1 MRILLVSPM
10 YPGPADPDFGA
21 FVKQVADE
29 LERQGHDLERAVI
42 DRRGGSRAKY
52 ARFTGN
58 AVSAARRFRPDVVY
72 AHFLV
77 PGGSVGALAAV
88 AAGARLV
95 VTAHGRDVRNIGSI
109 PGVAALTRATVAR
122 ANAVIAVSDY
132 LRRELVTEIPKLSGR
147 VEVIDCGVDLE
158 RFHGSDPEDARRRV
172 GWSDG
177 DPRYLCVGTL
187 DERKNVVRLADA
199 FARLKQG
206 TLVFVGDGP
215 VRGQLEGRERV
226 RVVGR
231 VPHEQVA
238 DWIAACDVLC
248 QPSVVEPF
256 GQALL
261 EALASERPVVATR
274 IGGPPEFVT
283 PECGVLVDPGD
294 TGSIEEGLRKA
305 AELPS
310 PNVAARKV
318 AAEHDVRRQ
327 AARIAE
333 VLAGSRAQ

>member
-1 MRILLVSPM
+1 M
-10 YPGPADPDFGA
+10 YPGPAGPDFGA

-29 LERQGHDLERAVI
+29 LERQGHELARAVI
-42 DRRGGSRAKY
+42 DHRGGSRAKY
-52 ARFTGN
+52 VRLTTD

-77 PGGSVGALAAV
+77 PGGSAGALAAV

-95 VTAHGRDVRNIGSI
+95 VTAHGRDVRNIGSL
-109 PGVAALTRATVAR
+109 PGVAALTRATLAR
-122 ANAVIAVSDY
+122 ATAVIAVSDY
-132 LRRELVTEIPKLSGR
+132 LRRELVAKIPKLSGR

-158 RFHGSDPEDARRRV
+158 RFHGRDPDEPRERL
-172 GWSDG
+172 GWHDG
-177 DPRYLCVGTL
+177 GPRYLCVGTL
-187 DERKNVVRLADA
+187 DERKNVVRLAEA
-199 FARLKQG
+199 FARVEAG
-206 TLVFVGDGP
+206 SLVFVGDGP
-215 VRGQLEGRERV
+215 LRAQLEGRDGV

-248 QPSVVEPF
+248 QPSLVEPF

-261 EALASERPVVATR
+261 EAMASERPVVATR
-274 IGGPPEFVT
+274 VGGPPEFVT
-283 PECGVLVDPGD
+283 AETGVLVDPMTVD
-294 TGSIEEGLRKA
+294 AIEVGLRA
-305 AELPS
+305 AAGLPS
-310 PNVAARKV
+310 PNPAARAV

-333 VLAGSRAQ
+333 ILAGRRAK

>member
-1 MRILLVSPM
+1 M

-29 LERQGHDLERAVI
+29 LEQQGHELARAVI
-42 DRRGGSRAKY
+42 DHRGGFRAKY
-52 ARFTGN
+52 ARLAAD
-58 AVSAARRFRPDVVY
+58 AVREARRFRPDVVY

-77 PGGSVGALAAV
+77 PGGSAGALAAM

-109 PGVAALTRATVAR
+109 PGVAALTRATLAR
-122 ANAVIAVSDY
+122 ATAVIAVSDY
-132 LRRELVTEIPKLSGR
+132 LRRELVAKIPKLSGR
-147 VEVIDCGVDLE
+147 VEVIDCGVELE
-158 RFHGSDPEDARRRV
+158 RFHGRDPDEPRERL
-172 GWSDG
+172 GWRDDG
-177 DPRYLCVGTL
+177 PRYLCVGTL

-199 FARLKQG
+199 FARLEAG

-215 VRGQLEGRERV
+215 LRAQLEGRDGV

-231 VPHEQVA
+231 VAHEQVG

-248 QPSVVEPF
+248 QPSLIEPF

-261 EALASERPVVATR
+261 EAMASERPVVATR
-274 IGGPPEFVT
+274 VGGPPEFVT
-283 PECGVLVDPGD
+283 AETGVLVDPMTVD
-294 TGSIEEGLRKA
+294 AIEVGLRAA
-305 AELPS
+305 AELSS
-310 PNVAARKV
+310 PNPAARAV

-333 VLAGSRAQ
+333 ILAGRRAE